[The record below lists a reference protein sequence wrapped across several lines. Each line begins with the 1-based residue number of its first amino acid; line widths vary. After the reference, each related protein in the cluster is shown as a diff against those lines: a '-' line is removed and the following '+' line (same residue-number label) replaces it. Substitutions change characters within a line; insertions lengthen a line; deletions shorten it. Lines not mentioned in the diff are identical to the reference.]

1 MNVKNSFRRP
11 MARLNLVL
19 WQPLAGYGASLVA
32 VLALL
37 TFRLS
42 HLVPGFSA
50 AEQQSVIMARSLK
63 SIFENPLF
71 APHAITQYIGIKSG
85 HTGFIAMRM
94 PSVLTALLCAA
105 LFFYVCQKWFNFRVA
120 SIVTI
125 LFVTSSWYLTLGRM
139 ATPEVILLGLI
150 APLAYAIWLPS
161 AKKPL
166 WALALGGLI
175 LVEMLYIP
183 GFIWFAI
190 AGLVWQRKSI
200 LTIWRDMRIPMLFV
214 LFGCLAA
221 LAPLIIALAGSQSL
235 LQNYAGLPT
244 ALPTLTEYFKNLAL
258 IPIHL
263 VVRGPNNPATNLD
276 HLPLL
281 DFFTAVIAFI
291 GAYGYAIHLKLHRS
305 QLLFGVLILGSLLA
319 ATGSAVTI
327 AILLPFLYL
336 LVAGGVNFMHEQWFK
351 VFPFNPLARS
361 VAAVLIVAGVVTTS
375 FYHINRYFIAWPQTP
390 STKTTYSLPPIKP

>member
-1 MNVKNSFRRP
+1 MNLKNSIRRP
-11 MARLNLVL
+11 MSRLNLVL
-19 WQPLAGYGASLVA
+19 WQPLAGYGASLIA

-37 TFRLS
+37 TFRLNT
-42 HLVPGFSA
+42 LIPGFSS
-50 AEQQSVIMARSLK
+50 AEQQTIIMARSLQR
-63 SIFENPLF
+63 IFQNPLF
-71 APHAITQYIGIKSG
+71 APYALTQYLGIKTG
-85 HTGFIAMRM
+85 HFGFIAMRL
-94 PSVLTALLCAA
+94 PAVITALLCAA
-105 LFFYVCQKWFNFRVA
+105 LFFYVCKKWFNFRVA

-125 LFVTSSWYLTLGRM
+125 LFVTSSWFLTLGRN
-139 ATPEVILLGLI
+139 ATSEIILLGLI

-190 AGLVWQRKSI
+190 AGLLWQRKSI
-200 LTIWRDMRIPMLFV
+200 LNIWRDMRLPMLFV

-235 LQNYAGLPT
+235 VQNYVGLPT
-244 ALPTLTEYFKNLAL
+244 VLPTVADYLKNLLL

-263 VVRGPNNPATNLD
+263 VVRGPDNPATNLD

-281 DFFTAVIAFI
+281 DFFTAIIACI
-291 GAYGYAIHLKLHRS
+291 GAYGYAIHFKLRRS
-305 QLLFGVLILGSLLA
+305 QLLFGVLLLGSLLA

-327 AILLPFLYL
+327 AILFPFLYL
-336 LVAGGVNFMHEQWFK
+336 LVAGGINFMLEQWFK

-361 VAAVLIVAGVVTTS
+361 VAAVLIIAGIVTTG

-390 STKTTYSLPPIKP
+390 ATKSSYNLPPQKP

>member
-1 MNVKNSFRRP
+1 
-11 MARLNLVL
+11 
-19 WQPLAGYGASLVA
+19 
-32 VLALL
+32 
-37 TFRLS
+37 
-42 HLVPGFSA
+42 
-50 AEQQSVIMARSLK
+50 
-63 SIFENPLF
+63 
-71 APHAITQYIGIKSG
+71 
-85 HTGFIAMRM
+85 
-94 PSVLTALLCAA
+94 
-105 LFFYVCQKWFNFRVA
+105 
-120 SIVTI
+120 
-125 LFVTSSWYLTLGRM
+125 
-139 ATPEVILLGLI
+139 
-150 APLAYAIWLPS
+150 
-161 AKKPL
+161 
-166 WALALGGLI
+166 
-175 LVEMLYIP
+175 
-183 GFIWFAI
+183 
-190 AGLVWQRKSI
+190 
-200 LTIWRDMRIPMLFV
+200 MLFV

-258 IPIHL
+258 VPVHL
-263 VVRGPNNPATNLD
+263 IARGPNDPATNLD

-336 LVAGGVNFMHEQWFK
+336 LVAGGVNFMLEQWFK